1 MPDEQHFFFSEG
13 AMCGHANDETL
24 ARVSE
29 GAYVIFQL
37 HESSVSATP
46 AFDQAP

>member
-13 AMCGHANDETL
+13 TMCGHANDETL

-37 HESSVSATP
+37 HAIKCLSNTGI
-46 AFDQAP
+46 

>member
-37 HESSVSATP
+37 HAIKCLNNTGI
-46 AFDQAP
+46 